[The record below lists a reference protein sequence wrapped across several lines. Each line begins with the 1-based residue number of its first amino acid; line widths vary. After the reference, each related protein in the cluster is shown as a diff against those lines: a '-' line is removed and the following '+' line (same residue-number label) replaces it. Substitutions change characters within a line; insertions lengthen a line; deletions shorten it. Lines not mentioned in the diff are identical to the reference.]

1 MIKRDHPLFQKGP
14 VGIERGQYPGID
26 KEHIANIE
34 QIEYIKNIDG

>member
-1 MIKRDHPLFQKGP
+1 VQSRQIIFALAKGP
-14 VGIERGQYPGID
+14 APGVD